1 MEFTPTKSIKPQKL
15 LETEQMLKTYI
26 FSALFIVQ
34 TENILKT
41 MLISVKMNI
50 NKAVLIT
57 VQKSQIIKK

>member
-1 MEFTPTKSIKPQKL
+1 MEFTPTKSIKPQKF

-57 VQKSQIIKK
+57 VHKSQIIKK

>member
-41 MLISVKMNI
+41 MLISVKMNL

-57 VQKSQIIKK
+57 VHKSQIIKK